1 MPRRA
6 AGYPRAMS
14 EHPDDAPTPAEQT
27 EEEGNY
33 EGVSGGEYTGQSGD
47 PDAERELL
55 GDQDDDA

>member
-1 MPRRA
+1 VP
-6 AGYPRAMS
+6 PMS
-14 EHPDDAPTPAEQT
+14 EHPDDAPNPAEQA

-55 GDQDDDA
+55 GDEEEQG

>member
-1 MPRRA
+1 
-6 AGYPRAMS
+6 MS
-14 EHPDDAPTPAEQT
+14 EHPDDAPNSEQA

-55 GDQDDDA
+55 GEQEEQG

>member
-1 MPRRA
+1 MPGPA
-6 AGYPRAMS
+6 PGYARDMS
-14 EHPDDAPTPAEQT
+14 EHPENAPSPAEQA

-55 GDQDDDA
+55 GDEADEG